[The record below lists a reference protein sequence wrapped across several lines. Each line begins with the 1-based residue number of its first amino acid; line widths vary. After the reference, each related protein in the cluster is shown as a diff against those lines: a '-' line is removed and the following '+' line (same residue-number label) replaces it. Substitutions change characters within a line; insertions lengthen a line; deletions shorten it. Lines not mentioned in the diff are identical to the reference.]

1 MKPHPT
7 WATLTTT
14 ATAIPMPAS
23 TAIGGGAKRPAD
35 RDSRALS
42 ELVAEAR
49 GPGWVAGRSAR
60 RSLSSPQVRE
70 ARAQWH

>member
-23 TAIGGGAKRPAD
+23 TAIGGGAKRPDD
-35 RDSRALS
+35 RDGRALR

-49 GPGWVAGRSAR
+49 GPGAAGERISHYSVLR
-60 RSLSSPQVRE
+60 GS
-70 ARAQWH
+70 